1 MWLRTLGGLP
11 TPALVHPQRAGRASL
26 QLLPPPHFFSDSSC
40 LSQRAALHPTTPRM
54 AAQRPSNSH
63 LQHRLG
69 GGDPGAAGV
78 NTCRG
83 GVRGGER
90 SCLEFSPKQ
99 NRLPEVT
106 SGLLFFVCP
115 PPPFFYN
122 SNNQKVAMLR
132 TRVENGKQY
141 FQFKSRVLF

>member
-1 MWLRTLGGLP
+1 M
-11 TPALVHPQRAGRASL
+11 
-26 QLLPPPHFFSDSSC
+26 
-40 LSQRAALHPTTPRM
+40 
-54 AAQRPSNSH
+54 
-63 LQHRLG
+63 
-69 GGDPGAAGV
+69 

-115 PPPFFYN
+115 PPPLLFYN

-141 FQFKSRVLF
+141 FQFKSWVLF